1 MKQILVL
8 LIILTLFSFMAALA
22 CPPSSKIVCVQTHIG
37 SCRCAAKNTGGR
49 FAVSHS
55 CNAPQFP
62 VCEGNSKTVNCRC
75 VGK

>member
-1 MKQILVL
+1 MKQTLVL

-22 CPPSSKIVCVQTHIG
+22 CSPNLKIVCVKTHIG
-37 SCRCAAKNTGGR
+37 SCKCAPKNVGGT

-62 VCEGNSKTVNCRC
+62 VCVGNSKTVNCKC
-75 VGK
+75 Q